1 MPAAPG
7 QRPSAARPKSSTR
20 ISYRSSLH
28 GHQGCIVARVTKNAL
43 LRDRHDRLDRRM
55 LPVEQDYHDKMTG
68 DMPAYF
74 MRAFTGSFTFSNFSI
89 STLRNWPFTFSTRR
103 M

>member
-1 MPAAPG
+1 MV
-7 QRPSAARPKSSTR
+7 
-20 ISYRSSLH
+20 IED
-28 GHQGCIVARVTKNAL
+28 AL
-43 LRDRHDRLDRRM
+43 LRELPRTLLRWVRM

-89 STLRNWPFTFSTRR
+89 STLRN
-103 M
+103 